1 VSGASSRTS
10 GGVNAAREFFSV
22 AGAVAGRQVRRA
34 FTNASFF
41 LPSLFPVF
49 FFVAF
54 AGGLTRVGEVPGF
67 DFPAG
72 YEAFQYV
79 WVLLQAVTFGGAF
92 TGFAIAGDFE
102 TGFARRM
109 LLAAHRRGGIILGY
123 VLASFVRVTVTGA
136 LVTVAA
142 LLVGMEV
149 GGGAVDLAGLLGLAL
164 LLNISATLF
173 ATGIALRIRTSQGGP
188 LIQTPLFLLLFLAPV
203 FVPLSLLEGWIHAVA
218 SVNPVTFLLEAG
230 RGFIAGNPTEVLPAF
245 AVGFAAAA
253 LLALWAV
260 TGLRRAERSGS

>member
-1 VSGASSRTS
+1 MSGAA
-10 GGVNAAREFFSV
+10 NATREFFMV
-22 AGAVAGRQVRRA
+22 AVAVAQRQVRRA
-34 FTNASFF
+34 LTNASFF

-49 FFVAF
+49 FFIAF

-72 YEAFQYV
+72 YEAFQFV

-102 TGFARRM
+102 TGFARR
-109 LLAAHRRGGIILGY
+109 LFLAAHRRSGIILGY
-123 VLASFVRVTVTGA
+123 VLASFVRVAVTGA
-136 LVTVAA
+136 LVTIAA
-142 LLVGMEV
+142 VLLGMQI
-149 GGGAVDLAGLLGLAL
+149 GGGPVDLFGLLALAL
-164 LLNISATLF
+164 ILNVSATLF

-203 FVPLSLLEGWIHAVA
+203 FVPLSLLDGWIHAVA

-230 RGFIAGNPTEVLPAF
+230 RGFIAGQPSGVLPAF
-245 AVGFAAAA
+245 AVGITAAA
-253 LLALWAV
+253 LLALWGV